1 MRFPQILFNKADGD
15 GGGGGGAGGDPGGG
29 DQKPF
34 TEDQIRAIGGMIS
47 GAFKNEGKRL
57 IQSTV
62 TEAIGGL
69 KIGETIATEIAKLKE
84 TPGSDPSKGA
94 PGGTDGKP
102 DPKVSA
108 LEATVQQLKTQLQTE
123 AEDRKKA
130 EESARNE
137 KTYTT
142 LLSELTPHVRPEA
155 LELAARDLF
164 VGQKRVT
171 FDEQGNALFTVRR
184 ATYTGGPEE
193 DVAMPL
199 KEGVSHWAKSNEGKF
214 FAPAPTSG
222 GDKKGPPG
230 PGARRVEAGGDGLPR
245 YDTPATTDAEKLRRA
260 QERETILKEKYPHLA

>member
-1 MRFPQILFNKADGD
+1 MRFPQILLNKADGD

-34 TEDQIRAIGGMIS
+34 TEDQIKAIGGMIS

-62 TEAIGGL
+62 TEAVGGL

-84 TPGSDPSKGA
+84 APGGDPSKGA
-94 PGGTDGKP
+94 PGGDTKP
-102 DPKVSA
+102 DPKVAA
-108 LEATVQQLKTQLQTE
+108 LEETVKALKTQLQTE
-123 AEDRKKA
+123 GEERKKA
-130 EESARNE
+130 EETARNE
-137 KTYTT
+137 KTFTS
-142 LLSELTPHVRPEA
+142 LVSELTPHVRPEA
-155 LELAARDLF
+155 LDLAARDLF

-184 ATYTGGPEE
+184 ASYVGGPEE

-199 KEGVSHWAKSNEGKF
+199 KEGVAHWAKSNEGKF
-214 FAPAPTSG
+214 FAPAPSAG

-230 PGARRVEAGGDGLPR
+230 PGARRVEVGGDGLPK
-245 YDTPATTDAEKLRRA
+245 YTTPATTDAEKIRRA
-260 QERETILKEKYPHLA
+260 QEREDVIRQKYPHLA